1 MMLIYMIMMF
11 KWGLLMEQGQVNG
24 WLKVVGECVMKGD
37 EVFDVEIDKILLG
50 VECVFDGMLC
60 WQVVQEGEMLLV
72 GVLFGVVVVVDV
84 SDVDIDVVIVDFQC
98 DFVLSVVF
106 DEVVGLQFEKVQI
119 GGCMIC
125 FLKLGEGLGMLVVLI
140 YGFGGDLNNWL
151 FNYVEFVVYWLVWVF
166 DLLGYGE
173 LGKVVEN
180 GSFDELVDVVFVLFD
195 VQYIECVYLIGY
207 LMGGVVVMM
216 VVECVL

>member
-1 MMLIYMIMMF
+1 
-11 KWGLLMEQGQVNG
+11 
-24 WLKVVGECVMKGD
+24 
-37 EVFDVEIDKILLG
+37 
-50 VECVFDGMLC
+50 
-60 WQVVQEGEMLLV
+60 
-72 GVLFGVVVVVDV
+72 
-84 SDVDIDVVIVDFQC
+84 
-98 DFVLSVVF
+98 
-106 DEVVGLQFEKVQI
+106 
-119 GGCMIC
+119 MIC

-195 VQYIECVYLIGY
+195 V
-207 LMGGVVVMM
+207 
-216 VVECVL
+216 